1 LKTLTNVPGL
11 YGKIPVR
18 GDFVTRRL
26 KTAFVDTWD
35 KWLQSALST
44 SKAQL
49 GDQWLDIYLTS
60 PIWHFV
66 LSPGICGATS
76 WTGILMPSVDKVGR
90 YFPLTFAVP
99 VGPHRRASDIFIDAA
114 DWFEGLEQL
123 ALSVLEENIDLADLD
138 SKLQEQTLPGASTPK
153 ASPNA
158 TTDAKPPASMDAS
171 MEGHLHNGENNGP
184 LALHMNM
191 DQLDQTTEAFAQLG
205 FHLLTRCHPTHSLWR
220 TTGSASMKPC
230 LRVYEHLPPGDAFCQ
245 LLIGQQGPA
254 VRETIEEEAPVTP
267 RGTHPAGPAGTT
279 EVGTIEK
286 QPIRWQSYGATTRG
300 KYRKINE
307 DAYLERAQI
316 GLWAVAD
323 GMGGHSAGDV
333 ASKAVIEGLLNL
345 TATGHLES
353 YTAYA
358 IQCLRTVN
366 ADLIEMADR
375 FDDRRIIG
383 TTVVVM
389 LAVGKQC
396 AAIWAGDSR
405 LYQLRDGTL
414 TQLTC
419 DHSLANELSQE
430 GIFAGEEGDTQKMGN
445 VVTRALGANPE
456 LSFDVVNFETRPGDL
471 YLLCSDGLIK
481 EVQHQEIADIM
492 AQGRCREAARAL
504 IDLALERGARDNVTV
519 VVARAGQI
527 GAG

>member
-26 KTAFVDTWD
+26 KAGFVDTWD
-35 KWLQSALST
+35 KWLQDALST

-76 WTGILMPSVDKVGR
+76 WAGILTPSVDKVGR

-99 VGPHRRASDIFIDAA
+99 VGPHRSASEIFINAA
-114 DWFEGLEQL
+114 DWFERLEQL
-123 ALSVLEENIDLADLD
+123 ALSVLEENLDLAELD

-153 ASPNA
+153 A
-158 TTDAKPPASMDAS
+158 TIDASMDAS
-171 MEGHLHNGENNGP
+171 ADASVEEALHNGENKGP

-205 FHLLTRCHPTHSLWR
+205 FRLLAQCHPTHSLWR
-220 TTGSASMKPC
+220 TNGSASMKPC
-230 LRVYEHLPPGDAFCQ
+230 LRVYEHLPPGDAFYQ
-245 LLIGQQGPA
+245 LLIGRQGPA
-254 VRETIEEEAPVTP
+254 VREAKEEKAPATP
-267 RGTHPAGPAGTT
+267 PGAHPAGPAAAPDF
-279 EVGTIEK
+279 GTIEK
-286 QPIRWQSYGATTRG
+286 QPIQWRSYGATTRG
-300 KYRKINE
+300 HYRNINE

-333 ASKAVIEGLLNL
+333 ASRAVIEGLLNL

-366 ADLIEMADR
+366 ADLIEMAGH

-389 LAVGKQC
+389 LAVGKRC

-419 DHSLANELSQE
+419 DHSLANEFSQR
-430 GIFAGEEGDTQKMGN
+430 GILTGEEGDTQKMGN

-456 LSFDVVNFETRPGDL
+456 LSFDVVNFETRAGDV

-492 AQGRCREAARAL
+492 AQGRCRPVARAL

-527 GAG
+527 GDQ